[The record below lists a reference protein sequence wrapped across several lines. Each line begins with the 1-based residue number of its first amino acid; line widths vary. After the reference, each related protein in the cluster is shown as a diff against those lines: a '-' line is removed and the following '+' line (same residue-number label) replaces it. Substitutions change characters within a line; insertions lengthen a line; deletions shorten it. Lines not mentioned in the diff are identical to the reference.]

1 MSDSL
6 HEYRLS
12 GAAGGSPFIVPL
24 VGILS
29 SLVMSVA
36 YAYVTVYSPIGGYIS
51 ILFVLGYGFAVGVL
65 TAMAARLS
73 KCRNPKLAAA
83 LGFLVSLFA
92 LYSAWV
98 LFVFVVLRRSGLQ
111 MGWAFLPDMFISPG
125 ATWGFIKALNAE
137 GWFSIAGGT
146 PTGIILWIFWAI
158 EAIIIVLMVTII
170 THAAIDEE
178 VFCENCRKWTETDP
192 PLRLALPDD
201 EDVIPRLIAGDV
213 GALHELSAAD
223 LGEYPHLVAEVK
235 HCEQCNQTAT
245 YQLKFVDMEADKDEE
260 PKETSKN
267 LTKTL
272 VLTEEAYN
280 GLQKLAQAS
289 PYRRATRAGTG

>member
-1 MSDSL
+1 
-6 HEYRLS
+6 
-12 GAAGGSPFIVPL
+12 
-24 VGILS
+24 
-29 SLVMSVA
+29 MSVV

-51 ILFVLGYGFAVGVL
+51 ILFIVGFGFAVGVL
-65 TAMAARLS
+65 TAMAARIS
-73 KCRNPKLAAA
+73 KCRNPKLAAG

-98 LFVFVVLRRSGLQ
+98 LFLFVLLRRSGLEV
-111 MGWAFLPDMFISPG
+111 GWAFLPDMFISPA
-125 ATWGFIKALNAE
+125 ATWSLIKGLNAD

-146 PTGIILWIFWAI
+146 PSGIILWIFWAI

-213 GALHELSAAD
+213 SALHELTPAE
-223 LGEYPHLVAEVK
+223 LGEYPHLIAEVK
-235 HCEQCNQTAT
+235 YCEQCHQTAT
-245 YQLKFVDMEADKDEE
+245 YQLKFVDLEAEKGEE
-260 PKETSKN
+260 PKEASKD

-272 VLTEEAYN
+272 VLTAEAYQS
-280 GLQKLAQAS
+280 LKQLAQAPPS
-289 PYRRATRAGTG
+289 VEPPEQELAE